1 VVQEEKQD
9 VIWVNG
15 NVIRWTEGM
24 KVVDLAAKFG
34 YLYLVVVNGTVVPFK
49 DHKTY
54 QIPAG
59 AEVRL
64 VHLVD
69 GG

>member
-1 VVQEEKQD
+1 
-9 VIWVNG
+9 
-15 NVIRWTEGM
+15 M

>member
-1 VVQEEKQD
+1 MNDERNAT
-9 VIWVNG
+9 ISVNG
-15 NVIRWTEGM
+15 NVLRWQAGM
-24 KVVDLAAKFG
+24 KIVDLAARFG
-34 YLYLVVVNGTVVPFK
+34 YLYLVVVNGSIVPFK

-54 QIPAG
+54 EIPAG
-59 AEVRL
+59 AEIRL